1 MQVDSILAFSRLYIL
16 KVYQKSVEK
25 KFEDER
31 EREVTCVGTERLNL
45 DV

>member
-1 MQVDSILAFSRLYIL
+1 MQVDSILGFSRLYIL

-31 EREVTCVGTERLNL
+31 EREVICVGTERLNL